1 MVRCGDGEYAPH
13 VVHWQTEKTRVLYD
27 KATQLFGRLC
37 CCCCYCAVVAAA
49 VTPPLH
55 PKVVEKELFR
65 VSKAPGK
72 EHVPEKPRKGRIHA
86 VEKGAFQLVDSEK
99 LAQRRKKSPDVTG
112 CDGIMSHYQF
122 RLMAKGKVKMRWLSC
137 PCQMC
142 FARDWDACVNQE
154 RVGRCRDVFMHEL
167 TKHGGTDRQ
176 QRRSTMSNTM
186 ADGLKG
192 GEIVA
197 MFTQEDLCDHRYWV
211 AKVVGEAWITNF
223 LIECP
228 ISGEQFDQ
236 GDRIVKVEYF
246 ERVGREAHVFRFRP
260 ELGVFWV
267 RTSLLRGRVEL
278 QPYGRV
284 SHRNQTA
291 HDTISNRNLE
301 ITEKSHNEI
310 IDRIENCFGDNEG
323 E

>member
-1 MVRCGDGEYAPH
+1 MQQNSAASGVTPLGVPR
-13 VVHWQTEKTRVLYD
+13 
-27 KATQLFGRLC
+27 
-37 CCCCYCAVVAAA
+37 CAVVAAA

-112 CDGIMSHYQF
+112 CDGILSHYQF

-197 MFTQEDLCDHRYWV
+197 IFTQEDLCDHRYWV

-267 RTSLLRGRVEL
+267 RTSLLRGLVEL
-278 QPYGRV
+278 QSYGRV

-291 HDTISNRNLE
+291 HDTIRNRNLE

-310 IDRIENCFGDNEG
+310 IDRIENCFGDNE
-323 E
+323 

>member
-1 MVRCGDGEYAPH
+1 
-13 VVHWQTEKTRVLYD
+13 
-27 KATQLFGRLC
+27 
-37 CCCCYCAVVAAA
+37 
-49 VTPPLH
+49 
-55 PKVVEKELFR
+55 
-65 VSKAPGK
+65 
-72 EHVPEKPRKGRIHA
+72 VPEKPRKGRIHA

-112 CDGIMSHYQF
+112 CDGILSHYQF

-197 MFTQEDLCDHRYWV
+197 IFTQEDLCDHRYWV

-267 RTSLLRGRVEL
+267 RTSLLRGLVEL

-291 HDTISNRNLE
+291 HDTIRNRNLE

-323 E
+323 V